1 VFKASRVL
9 VLTLI
14 ALLLLP
20 PAALAQTPP
29 DALAAALADLG
40 QRAGRAIT
48 LDDLS
53 DWQWSRATYP
63 DTGLGC
69 SQPGQDV
76 AQVQTEGYR
85 ILLTYSGAVFDY
97 RAPVAGGAVFL
108 CSGPAQIP
116 PPPAQAANTPTP
128 TTAPAA
134 PTTPPPAGN
143 AGRAVCPGAME
154 TRLAVGA
161 QAQVNPGGLPNNV
174 RANASLSAE
183 RIGQLS
189 PGASF
194 VIVGGPGCGD
204 GLVWWQIETGDVTGW
219 TAEGQNGVY
228 WLDPIATPV
237 PTPAPQVIAATATSP
252 AAAPGTPA
260 PAQVFA
266 LPSGEQAITP
276 GNTGTLARLVELPI
290 GDAITGLAWS
300 PEGDVL
306 AASATLGTWLFDAV
320 GFALTPR
327 LLAVPNG
334 PTHAAAFSP
343 DGALLATAHND
354 GTVRLWDVD
363 TGGQRAILSDHAAP
377 VRALAFSPDGALL
390 ASGGGD
396 GDGAEDYAIRLWDT
410 ATRALRVTLDGHT
423 APVRAV
429 AFSPDGTLI
438 ASAGMDGSIRL
449 WDVVSATPGTVLT
462 TDADA
467 ALAVAF
473 SPDGSRLAFG
483 GEDGLA
489 ALRSLDTG
497 EQIDLGDGASTVRA
511 VAFSADGSLLVTA
524 GGPAGE
530 EGAGI
535 VWFWDGVSGEPAE
548 SPGDYG
554 AGPGA
559 EVTAMTFGPGDATLA
574 FVTVEDGRSTIRIWG
589 PAP

>member
-1 VFKASRVL
+1 MFKASRVL

-20 PAALAQTPP
+20 IAALAQTPP

-40 QRAGRAIT
+40 QRAGRTIT

-69 SQPGQDV
+69 PQPGQDV
-76 AQVQTEGYR
+76 AQTQTEGYR
-85 ILLTYSGAVFDY
+85 ILLTYNGAVFDY

-108 CSGPAQIP
+108 CSGPEQVP
-116 PPPAQAANTPTP
+116 PPPAQVVSTP
-128 TTAPAA
+128 TTAPVA
-134 PTTPPPAGN
+134 PTAPPPADSD
-143 AGRAVCPGAME
+143 GRAVCPGAME

-161 QAQVNPGGLPNNV
+161 EAQVDPGGLPNNV
-174 RANASLSAE
+174 RGNASLSAE

-219 TAEGQNGVY
+219 TAEGQNGIY
-228 WLDPIATPV
+228 WLNPIATPV
-237 PTPAPQVIAATATSP
+237 PTPAPQAAAATPTSP
-252 AAAPGTPA
+252 AAAPGTPE

-266 LPSGEQAITP
+266 LPTGDQAITTAT
-276 GNTGTLARLVELPI
+276 TGTLVRLVELPI

-343 DGALLATAHND
+343 DGTLLATAHND
-354 GTVRLWDVD
+354 GTVRLWDVE
-363 TGGQRAILSDHAAP
+363 TGGQRAILSDHIGP
-377 VRALAFSPDGALL
+377 VLALAFSPDGALL
-390 ASGGGD
+390 ASAGGD
-396 GDGAEDYAIRLWDT
+396 GDGAEDYALRLWDT
-410 ATRALRVTLDGHT
+410 TTRALRVSLDGHT
-423 APVRAV
+423 APVRALT
-429 AFSPDGTLI
+429 FSPDGTLI
-438 ASAGMDGSIRL
+438 ASASMDGSIRL
-449 WDVVSATPGTVLT
+449 WDIVSATPGTVLP
-462 TDADA
+462 TDAGA

-473 SPDGSRLAFG
+473 SPDGSRLAVG
-483 GEDGLA
+483 GEDGSAGLVN
-489 ALRSLDTG
+489 LDTG
-497 EQIDLGDGASTVRA
+497 EQIDLGDDAGNVHA
-511 VAFSADGSLLVTA
+511 VTFSADGSLLVTA

-530 EGAGI
+530 ESDSI
-535 VWFWDGVSGEPAE
+535 LWFWDGTSGEPAE
-548 SPGDYG
+548 SPGDTG
-554 AGPGA
+554 AGPDA
-559 EVTAMTFGPGDATLA
+559 VVTGLAFGPGDATLA
-574 FVTVEDGRSTIRIWG
+574 FATGENGRSVIRIWG